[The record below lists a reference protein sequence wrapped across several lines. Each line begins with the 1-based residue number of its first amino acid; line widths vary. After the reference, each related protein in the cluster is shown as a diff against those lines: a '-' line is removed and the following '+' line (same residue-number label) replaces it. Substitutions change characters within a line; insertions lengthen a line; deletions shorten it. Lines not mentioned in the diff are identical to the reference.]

1 MNKFILISF
10 IILTTTKVSLAQQAE
25 KAKPSYIFEGVFLPP
40 DSVAQSLRLIHKSYM
55 LNMQTQMQ
63 SAKDENPALRR
74 QKLLKIRT
82 DRDSSILQLL
92 GKENCEAY
100 YEQID
105 RSKVKEEALNT
116 KNQKK
121 YDSFKQKLKLNNQ
134 QAQELEKLFLEYQ
147 AQKRQVALTSMQ
159 NTELGKEKILEL
171 KRTYLNKVKALIPS
185 DKFEAFKNL

>member
-1 MNKFILISF
+1 
-10 IILTTTKVSLAQQAE
+10 
-25 KAKPSYIFEGVFLPP
+25 
-40 DSVAQSLRLIHKSYM
+40 M